1 MRSCCTCTD
10 REKYI
15 MLEVRAVSFPVPYLS
30 SDATRKQETATIKR
44 MATIKLIGEKRG

>member
-1 MRSCCTCTD
+1 MRSGCTCTD

-15 MLEVRAVSFPVPYLS
+15 MWKVAVVSFPVPYLS
-30 SDATRKQETATIKR
+30 SDATRKQETATMKR